1 MLVLLI
7 GVVSSWEDL
16 TEYAGFENPADKKA
30 YNVH

>member
-16 TEYAGFENPADKKA
+16 TEYAGFEEPEKKA